1 MANSV
6 IKFSVDAQ
14 GNLQRNGYYNQ
25 GQLHKQSVTQD
36 GQETNIYKD
45 AFGRELAKV
54 QNDNGKKWF
63 TYTVYDGYGR
73 VAMILPPEASDRLI
87 PPNAVS
93 ADIIAKYA
101 YRYVYDGFGRVITK
115 YLPGCEAIEY
125 VYDKGGRV
133 IVTVDGEMNT
143 LFTEYDVMGRS
154 VRTSMVQLNTD
165 LATLRRY
172 PETVNSRVTVLKTLA
187 EYRYDNADNRNLVF
201 QANPIVSSNLLSPS
215 DKGRLVY
222 EKQYVLDDD
231 TYLERN
237 FFYDTHGR
245 LIQTV
250 ERDASDYLH
259 TYTTQYDFV
268 GNVLK
273 NSEEHKIGS
282 KTDSKLTE
290 NTYDSYSRLLSS
302 KTTVN
307 NGTPATVR
315 FTYND
320 LGQLENTTYGTSQTL
335 TERYAYNIQG
345 WKIQTASSKFSLNL
359 HYFDAKYATPCHN
372 GNIAEMDWL
381 QSGQPLKTYA
391 FTYDKLNRL
400 TSSALYENNTL
411 TSRYEEKSLTYDG
424 QGNILTLIR
433 TNENSV
439 ETTYNYTYNGNQLTT
454 LTQNSTAYSY
464 TYDDKGNMEHDGR
477 KNLDF
482 TYNVVNLPSVVKKN
496 NTVVAQYRYLANG
509 TKLSVK
515 GADGKGYSY
524 MGSMIYTNNNGVLA
538 LESTDFAGG
547 RIYATNNTT
556 EAHYHLSDHLGSP
569 RVILNESMDILEQND
584 YYPFGMRHA
593 NAQMVVSN
601 NRFRYN
607 GKEEQQIGGLDV
619 LDYGW
624 RQLDPALGRWHCVDN
639 LAEMYFST
647 SPYAYCGNN
656 PIMRVDVDGN
666 VWTPA
671 GQAWADDLDDEMTR
685 QTTSQQN
692 KINNTQAKINAGGL
706 SQKKLDRLNN
716 RLANQQQTLG
726 NMNTEFAQTR
736 TELAAMGDASAQVYN
751 VVEDASLNA
760 PRVAGQANG
769 EATGKT
775 VYNTQT
781 GAVDI
786 RIPTLDNQLMFF
798 AHEAKHGYQ
807 FEMGETSIKLW
818 TADGEQNARG
828 ALGVDLL
835 LYDWSDEQ
843 AAYSRGG
850 YFGQRTPAPYAGVP
864 QGPVDFRTHPQN
876 NILTGGNAQ
885 LIRNTAQQ
893 YRMAIRVPVNGVRTT
908 FW

>member
-1 MANSV
+1 MVPHKIQLPQPMGLTYTYWTNSSATTSYATPTAATAGTYYIKGTTSQGCYDIKPVTVTVTNFVENIAYYDGLGRNTQNIAVAASNGKDLVAPVAYDIMGRTSISYLPYTNTQSGNYDANWINNQKNYINTLYPNDARVFSETVYEKSPLSRVDTTFAVGKDMLSYPTVNTYGYNLANSV
-6 IKFSVDAQ
+6 VKFSVDAQ
-14 GNLQRNGYYNQ
+14 GNLQRNGYYDQ
-25 GQLHKQSVTQD
+25 GLLHKQSVAQD
-36 GQETNIYKD
+36 GQETIIYKD

-101 YRYVYDGFGRVITK
+101 YRYIYDGFNRVITK

-400 TSSALYENNTL
+400 TSSAMYENNTL

-547 RIYATNNTT
+547 RIYATNKTT
-556 EAHYHLSDHLGSP
+556 EAQYHLCDHLGSP
-569 RVILNESMDILEQND
+569 RVILNESMNILEQND
-584 YYPFGMRHA
+584 YYPFGMRHP
-593 NAQMVVSN
+593 NAQMIVSN

-607 GKEEQQIGGLDV
+607 GNEEQQIGGLDV
-619 LDYGW
+619 LDSWG
-624 RQLDPALGRWHCVDN
+624 
-639 LAEMYFST
+639 E
-647 SPYAYCGNN
+647 
-656 PIMRVDVDGN
+656 DV
-666 VWTPA
+666 
-671 GQAWADDLDDEMTR
+671 
-685 QTTSQQN
+685 
-692 KINNTQAKINAGGL
+692 
-706 SQKKLDRLNN
+706 
-716 RLANQQQTLG
+716 
-726 NMNTEFAQTR
+726 
-736 TELAAMGDASAQVYN
+736 
-751 VVEDASLNA
+751 
-760 PRVAGQANG
+760 
-769 EATGKT
+769 
-775 VYNTQT
+775 
-781 GAVDI
+781 
-786 RIPTLDNQLMFF
+786 
-798 AHEAKHGYQ
+798 
-807 FEMGETSIKLW
+807 
-818 TADGEQNARG
+818 
-828 ALGVDLL
+828 
-835 LYDWSDEQ
+835 
-843 AAYSRGG
+843 
-850 YFGQRTPAPYAGVP
+850 
-864 QGPVDFRTHPQN
+864 
-876 NILTGGNAQ
+876 
-885 LIRNTAQQ
+885 
-893 YRMAIRVPVNGVRTT
+893 
-908 FW
+908 

>member
-1 MANSV
+1 LANSV
-6 IKFSVDAQ
+6 VKFSVDAQ
-14 GNLQRNGYYNQ
+14 GNLQRNGYYDQ
-25 GQLHKQSVTQD
+25 GLLHKQSVAQD
-36 GQETNIYKD
+36 GQETIIYKD

-101 YRYVYDGFGRVITK
+101 YRYIYDGFNRVITK

-584 YYPFGMRHA
+584 YYPFGMRHD
-593 NAQMVVSN
+593 NAAMMVSN

-607 GKEEQQIGGLDV
+607 GNEEQQIGGLDV
-619 LDYGW
+619 LDYGA
-624 RQLDPALGRWHCVDN
+624 RMYDAMLGRWHVVDPH
-639 LAEMYFST
+639 AENYYPI
-647 SPYAYCGNN
+647 SPYAYVANN
-656 PIMRVDVDGN
+656 PIIRIDPDGRDIWELNNSGHVVNRIENTEIDQFVTIDNDGN
-666 VWTPA
+666 RIEGNTYEYGTVTERKGHKDSRDRDITFFEVA
-671 GQAWADDLDDEMTR
+671 GDDNATAIFEFFGDNYT
-685 QTTSQQN
+685 TTSNMPVEWTHAKVGKDDSGRNIVGTIHEPDRTSVGHYLRTTGYTLREVNHNHPGGSDPSGIPRQPDGRPATGDIRGAELYQN
-692 KINNTQAKINAGGL
+692 KFPNV
-706 SQKKLDRLNN
+706 KLN
-716 RLANQQQTLG
+716 
-726 NMNTEFAQTR
+726 
-736 TELAAMGDASAQVYN
+736 VYR
-751 VVEDASLNA
+751 S
-760 PRVAGQANG
+760 
-769 EATGKT
+769 
-775 VYNTQT
+775 
-781 GAVDI
+781 
-786 RIPTLDNQLMFF
+786 RI
-798 AHEAKHGYQ
+798 
-807 FEMGETSIKLW
+807 
-818 TADGEQNARG
+818 
-828 ALGVDLL
+828 
-835 LYDWSDEQ
+835 
-843 AAYSRGG
+843 AYPDKGG
-850 YFGQRTPAPYAGVP
+850 YHPYNRNSGFPGWRT
-864 QGPVDFRTHPQN
+864 N
-876 NILTGGNAQ
+876 GN
-885 LIRNTAQQ
+885 
-893 YRMAIRVPVNGVRTT
+893 
-908 FW
+908 